1 MRKHNPLSLILDY
14 LGNAN
19 ESIARHQPNTNTAFS
34 QLDDIFGKSMF
45 DTSNC
50 SFANHIGKLNVTD
63 DGLTMAIPGVSKE
76 NVTVQLDEQN
86 RELIITIQNAV
97 STFGWYSSTNFSQ
110 VQQLEVNDVVGD
122 VVIKD
127 GMLTIAIT
135 KDTTKTT
142 ETLKTLEI
150 K

>member
-1 MRKHNPLSLILDY
+1 MRKTNPIELFITSMGKAL
-14 LGNAN
+14 
-19 ESIARHQPNTNTAFS
+19 ESIERHQPTTNTAFS
-34 QLDDIFGKSMF
+34 QFDDIFGKSAF
-45 DTSNC
+45 DTPNYGLV
-50 SFANHIGKLNVTD
+50 NHIGKLNVTD
-63 DGLTMAIPGVSKE
+63 EGITMAIPGVSKE

-86 RELIITIQNAV
+86 HELIISIQNAV
-97 STFGWYSSTNFSQ
+97 SSFGWYASTNFSH
-110 VQQLEVNDVVGD
+110 VHALEANDVVGD

-135 KDTTKTT
+135 KDETKTP